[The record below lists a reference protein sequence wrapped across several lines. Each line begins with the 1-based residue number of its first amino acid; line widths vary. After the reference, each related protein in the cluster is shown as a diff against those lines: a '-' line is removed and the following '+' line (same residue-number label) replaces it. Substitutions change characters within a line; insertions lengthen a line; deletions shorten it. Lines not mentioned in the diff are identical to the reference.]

1 MKKITEWIDDLK
13 MKSSENFLPE
23 TQNDLIRELNGFPDF
38 RKMTKGMRAEIIR
51 RALELSQGL
60 PGVLKALDMIFDLG
74 NTFSNPKG
82 KPELFGNISDYGL
95 LCDLYNR
102 INSELR

>member
-1 MKKITEWIDDLK
+1 MMLFQDGL
-13 MKSSENFLPE
+13 LPD

-38 RKMTKGMRAEIIR
+38 RKMSKPMRTEIIR
-51 RALELSQGL
+51 RALDHNQGL
-60 PGVLKALDMIFDLG
+60 KGVLTALDMIFDLG

-102 INSELR
+102 INAEMR